1 MPVRALSQ
9 LVVFPAVL
17 TAACGA
23 SARTAEQS
31 GSGGANVAATT
42 AEGSESSEPSEA
54 EATPSAARPRL
65 NLLGDVN
72 TELGEGRRNKNVRL
86 TLIDHSVLRELNRA
100 RFVAPVVNGS
110 SAVFPRSKARVVL
123 SGAVAARCR
132 TAFGCRSLDV
142 ERLTQLPGG
151 LPTVGRLGIATRGNT
166 SLSVEEIHYA
176 LERGVRYFNWC
187 GKPDGLSR
195 GHGGVG
201 GPPRGGRARGATPS
215 AHGRGGRAGD
225 GLGARSDWQ
234 REAGYWNVVLRR
246 V

>member
-86 TLIDHSVLRELNRA
+86 TLIDHSVLREINRA
-100 RFVAPVVNGS
+100 CFAPLVANGS
-110 SAVFPRSKARVVL
+110 WSCSHEQ
-123 SGAVAARCR
+123 GA
-132 TAFGCRSLDV
+132 
-142 ERLTQLPGG
+142 
-151 LPTVGRLGIATRGNT
+151 
-166 SLSVEEIHYA
+166 
-176 LERGVRYFNWC
+176 
-187 GKPDGLSR
+187 
-195 GHGGVG
+195 
-201 GPPRGGRARGATPS
+201 GRAERRPGRETRNGAGSP
-215 AHGRGGRAGD
+215 
-225 GLGARSDWQ
+225 
-234 REAGYWNVVLRR
+234 EP
-246 V
+246 